1 VISDVRARLP
11 DLKDKQGNIFYRVA
25 GNIFLIAAIFHIS
38 LLATTMKELHIRLG
52 LPLALAI
59 S

>member
-1 VISDVRARLP
+1 VTFGARLP
-11 DLKDKQGNIFYRVA
+11 DFKDKQGNIFYRVA
-25 GNIFLIAAIFHIS
+25 GNIFLIAAIFHIPLS
-38 LLATTMKELHIRLG
+38 ATTMKELHIRLG